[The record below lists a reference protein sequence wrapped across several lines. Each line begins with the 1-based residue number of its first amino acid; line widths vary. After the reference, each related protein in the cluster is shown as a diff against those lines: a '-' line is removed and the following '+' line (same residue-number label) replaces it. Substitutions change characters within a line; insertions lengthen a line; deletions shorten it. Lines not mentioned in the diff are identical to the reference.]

1 MKLFRPRRSSRRQ
14 RPRPLLT
21 ALCLWLI
28 FGLAGL
34 IFTYLCLPLKLDL
47 YAQRSPL
54 ILDQNHS
61 ILAYAKSA
69 DGRRRFLTEIKDV
82 DPLYLKLLLSSED
95 QRFYDHPGVDA
106 AAIARAVL
114 SNLLSLKTI
123 SGASTLDMQC
133 IRMLEKNPRTLKY
146 KIVEA
151 LKALKLRQT
160 LGAEG
165 VLQLYL
171 TLVPMGADLEG
182 INAGALAWFGHDA
195 RHLTPA
201 EAALLTA
208 LPRAPELLRPDR
220 HPRHAAFYVR
230 EVLKRALEDGLL
242 PAQSAA
248 AVMQE
253 PLPASLK
260 PIEQEAYYL
269 GQRLLPKLQRTDGAR
284 ELTVTIDLQIQRLL
298 NALAQDFDRRERANP
313 DQDLAVLVIDS
324 ASSEVKGYLGGRG
337 LAVNQLDLVSAVRSP
352 GSALKPFA
360 YALAFERRLLH
371 PQTLIAD
378 DSIGFHHYQP
388 LNFNKG
394 YAGFISAHD
403 ALIYSLNI
411 PAVKILQRL
420 SPALFFNF
428 LNTAKERIIL
438 PRGSAP
444 ALPLVLGG
452 CGISLYDLTALYSAL
467 TAQGWLREPQLV
479 LHANESGA
487 ASEHKKPASLQ
498 HLLSAR
504 AAQLTAQILQ
514 DNPPPQGFSADSL
527 GLNAAAGSG
536 SSQSSGTFKKIWYK
550 TGTSYLYADAWAL
563 GSDGRYTVGV
573 WTGRRSGKSSYP
585 DTGRSAAAPLLFAVL
600 NGLPQLQTY
609 SQQAHFSDQN
619 SEYADL
625 LPLTADLP
633 ALSAGDYPA
642 PPALRFFDRQE
653 LPAQLQASWG
663 GSATAQNSSSIL
675 PPPLKFVFPSN
686 GARLLSAPGMIH
698 NVEVQ
703 GGTPP
708 YLLSVNGLVQPDLS
722 FKAQEVP
729 GFYELALIDAA
740 GRSAV
745 VTVRLLNGNIL
756 IFNSNR

>member
-1 MKLFRPRRSSRRQ
+1 MKLFRPRRSSRR
-14 RPRPLLT
+14 RHGPRPLLT

-28 FGLAGL
+28 FGIIGL
-34 IFTYLCLPLKLDL
+34 VFTYLCLPLKLDL

-54 ILDQNHS
+54 LLDHNRR

-69 DGRRRFLTEIKDV
+69 DGRRRFLTAIQNV

-95 QRFYDHPGVDA
+95 QRFYDHPGVDVF
-106 AAIARAVL
+106 AIVRAVL
-114 SNLLSLKTI
+114 SNLLNLKTM

-146 KIVEA
+146 KAVEA

-160 LGAEG
+160 LGADG

-171 TLVPMGADLEG
+171 TLAPMGADLEG

-220 HPRHAAFYVR
+220 HPKRAAFYVR

-242 PAQSAA
+242 PAKSAA

-253 PLPASLK
+253 ALPTSLK
-260 PIEQEAYYL
+260 PIEQEAFYL
-269 GQRLLPKLQRTDGAR
+269 GQRLLPKLKRTDQIR
-284 ELTVTIDLQIQRLL
+284 ELTVTVDLQIQRLL
-298 NALAQDFDRRERANP
+298 NALAQDFDRRERARP
-313 DQDLAVLVIDS
+313 DQDLAILVIDS

-337 LAVNQLDLVSAVRSP
+337 MAVNQLDLVSATRSP

-371 PQTLIAD
+371 PQTFIAD
-378 DSIGFHHYQP
+378 DSTGFHHYQP

-403 ALIYSLNI
+403 ALIYSLNV

-438 PRGSAP
+438 PKGSAP

-467 TAQGWLREPQLV
+467 AAQGRLREPQLV
-479 LHANESGA
+479 LPAQRSGHKESA
-487 ASEHKKPASLQ
+487 ATLQ
-498 HLLSAR
+498 LLSAR
-504 AAQLTAQILQ
+504 AAQLTTQILQ

-536 SSQSSGTFKKIWYK
+536 SACSTGSSRKIWYK
-550 TGTSYLYADAWAL
+550 TGTSYRYADAWAL
-563 GSDGRYTVGV
+563 GSDSRYTIGV

-600 NGLPQLQTY
+600 NALPQLPVHTEQ
-609 SQQAHFSDQN
+609 SPIADQN

-633 ALSAGDYPA
+633 ALSAGDYAP
-642 PPALRFFDRQE
+642 PPALRFFDKQE
-653 LPAQLQASWG
+653 LPAQLQNSWG
-663 GSATAQNSSSIL
+663 GSASAQNNSTIL
-675 PPPLKFVFPSN
+675 TPPLQFVFPSN

-729 GFYELALIDAA
+729 GFYELTLIDAA
-740 GRSAV
+740 GRSTV
-745 VTVRLLNGNIL
+745 VTVRLL
-756 IFNSNR
+756 SSAADE